1 MTPSRDPDADTQRAA
16 AAFPGAPETAPE
28 SDRDRALAALFGTPV
43 DSAEQPPARSEA
55 EEAAR
60 HDQLA
65 ALFGGAP
72 TAPVTAGS
80 AAGTSGAEWAESA
93 DAAPS
98 DATDAALAALLS
110 GRATPPAAADRAS
123 DRGAAGSMA
132 PGDRKSVGESSDSGA
147 VTAAGHAAAA
157 AGAAILAA
165 GAGAVAQGSAQA
177 ADVAPAR
184 GMRRGRRR
192 RASVHDA
199 ESAPATA
206 AEPGDV
212 DVGDLPG
219 DGTAA
224 EERSEAPAWLAAA
237 AAAPLVAG
245 AVAANAEPNSDEA
258 ASDAPATDEAISA
271 PANDEPRDAGADGD
285 AGHDVDDDPLAW
297 LGFTDGPASDDDTAG
312 TEDEPARV
320 AAGAD
325 APAAPMPA
333 VDWASLVN
341 GTAATSVLPTA
352 ADDATELLGTPGPR
366 RTADD
371 ATRVL
376 GATAVGTTAG
386 LVGAGSAAA
395 LSGAQGGVS
404 TPAPVTATVDP
415 SAGSFS
421 PTEKRGVR
429 AWSKK
434 VRWSVAIS
442 IVLLAGVVAGSI
454 LIAQT
459 VAANSREAQELS
471 AAVADLEAAEAAATE
486 PEFALQEAIGIY
498 DDTVELAQATADSAG
513 PPLAAVA
520 GMTDETLLTAS
531 NTALAD
537 LVAQLAV
544 DTAFEAPA
552 EYERG
557 DVALTDLDAI
567 AAATERAEAHA
578 TAVTAATDRVRLAQA
593 ALQQKLDALR
603 AAQVALGASL
613 PATAE
618 VIAAE
623 NRRAEQSFRDAVIAA
638 AAAVPAAQNA
648 GGSGDV
654 ELTAYAA
661 AVTALR
667 GDQVRAEEVVEPVRP
682 ANPVNP
688 APQPTPTTDPAPAPD
703 PAPEPTPTDPAPVPS
718 PTDPPV
724 TP

>member
-28 SDRDRALAALFGTPV
+28 SDRDRALAALFGTPL

-72 TAPVTAGS
+72 TAPVTSGP
-80 AAGTSGAEWAESA
+80 AAPVAANAAAPVASRSA
-93 DAAPS
+93 DAQPA

-110 GRATPPAAADRAS
+110 SRAEQPPVADTVAAGTDAADAAPVQTPAEDAVQAAA
-123 DRGAAGSMA
+123 
-132 PGDRKSVGESSDSGA
+132 
-147 VTAAGHAAAA
+147 
-157 AGAAILAA
+157 
-165 GAGAVAQGSAQA
+165 
-177 ADVAPAR
+177 VAPAR

-192 RASVHDA
+192 RTTVDGAEGTPAAIPQPPPVEESLPDAST
-199 ESAPATA
+199 AP
-206 AEPGDV
+206 
-212 DVGDLPG
+212 
-219 DGTAA
+219 
-224 EERSEAPAWLAAA
+224 EERQGVPAWLAAA
-237 AAAPLVAG
+237 APVAAG
-245 AVAANAEPNSDEA
+245 AVL
-258 ASDAPATDEAISA
+258 
-271 PANDEPRDAGADGD
+271 NDEPAPADAGADVD
-285 AGHDVDDDPLAW
+285 NDDDPLAW
-297 LGFTDGPASDDDTAG
+297 LGFADEPASDDETADA
-312 TEDEPARV
+312 EAEPARV

-366 RTADD
+366 RTADDD

-429 AWSKK
+429 AWSRR

-498 DDTVELAQATADSAG
+498 DDTVELAQTTADSAG

-544 DTAFEAPA
+544 DTAFETPA
-552 EYERG
+552 AYERG
-557 DVALTDLDAI
+557 DVDLTDLDAI
-567 AAATERAEAHA
+567 AAATEAAEAHA
-578 TAVTAATDRVRLAQA
+578 AAVTAATDEVRLAQA

-623 NRRAEQSFRDAVIAA
+623 NPRAEQSFRDAVIAA

-648 GGSGDV
+648 GGSGDA
-654 ELTAYAA
+654 ELTAYAE

-682 ANPVNP
+682 ANP

-703 PAPEPTPTDPAPVPS
+703 PVPVPDPPTDPVPVPD
-718 PTDPPV
+718 PTG
-724 TP
+724 TPTP

>member
-28 SDRDRALAALFGTPV
+28 PDRDRALAALFGTPV

-72 TAPVTAGS
+72 TAPVTSGP
-80 AAGTSGAEWAESA
+80 AAPVAANAAAPVASRSA
-93 DAAPS
+93 DAQPA

-110 GRATPPAAADRAS
+110 SRAVQPPVSDTVAAGTDAAD
-123 DRGAAGSMA
+123 AAPVQTPA
-132 PGDRKSVGESSDSGA
+132 EDA
-147 VTAAGHAAAA
+147 
-157 AGAAILAA
+157 
-165 GAGAVAQGSAQA
+165 AQA
-177 ADVAPAR
+177 AEIAPAR
-184 GMRRGRRR
+184 GIRRGRRR
-192 RASVHDA
+192 RTTVDGAEGTPAAIPQPPPVEESLPDA
-199 ESAPATA
+199 ATA
-206 AEPGDV
+206 P
-212 DVGDLPG
+212 
-219 DGTAA
+219 
-224 EERSEAPAWLAAA
+224 EERQAVPAWLAAA
-237 AAAPLVAG
+237 APGAAG
-245 AVAANAEPNSDEA
+245 AVLNDE
-258 ASDAPATDEAISA
+258 SA
-271 PANDEPRDAGADGD
+271 PADAGA
-285 AGHDVDDDPLAW
+285 DVDDDPLAW
-297 LGFTDGPASDDDTAG
+297 LGFADEPAPDDDTAG

-325 APAAPMPA
+325 APATPMPA

-371 ATRVL
+371 DATRVL
-376 GATAVGTTAG
+376 GATAVGATAG

-404 TPAPVTATVDP
+404 TPASVTATVDP

-429 AWSKK
+429 AWSRK

-471 AAVADLEAAEAAATE
+471 AAVADLEAAEEAATE
-486 PEFALQEAIGIY
+486 PEFALQEAIGIF
-498 DDTVELAQATADSAG
+498 DNTVELAQTTADSAG

-544 DTAFEAPA
+544 DTAFETPA
-552 EYERG
+552 AYERG
-557 DVALTDLDAI
+557 DVDLTDLDAI
-567 AAATERAEAHA
+567 AAATEAAEAHA
-578 TAVTAATDRVRLAQA
+578 TAVTAATDEVRLAQA

-623 NRRAEQSFRDAVIAA
+623 NPRAEQSFRDAVIAA

-648 GGSGDV
+648 GGSGDA
-654 ELTAYAA
+654 ELTAYAE

-682 ANPVNP
+682 ANP

>member
-16 AAFPGAPETAPE
+16 AASSGAPATEPE
-28 SDRDRALAALFGTPV
+28 SDRDRALAALFGA
-43 DSAEQPPARSEA
+43 SAETALTPTERSAA
-55 EEAAR
+55 EETAR

-65 ALFGGAP
+65 ALFGGSPVPGAADTGAGASAP
-72 TAPVTAGS
+72 GGADTDGQV
-80 AAGTSGAEWAESA
+80 AAGAPGGA
-93 DAAPS
+93 DAASPATAAAGAPVAS
-98 DATDAALAALLS
+98 RSMDAGTADATDAALAALLS
-110 GRATPPAAADRAS
+110 SRAVQPPVADTVAAGTDAAD
-123 DRGAAGSMA
+123 AAPVQTPA
-132 PGDRKSVGESSDSGA
+132 EDA
-147 VTAAGHAAAA
+147 
-157 AGAAILAA
+157 
-165 GAGAVAQGSAQA
+165 AQA
-177 ADVAPAR
+177 AEIAPAR
-184 GMRRGRRR
+184 GIRRGRRR
-192 RASVHDA
+192 RTTVDGAEGTPAAIPQPPPVEESLPDA
-199 ESAPATA
+199 ATA
-206 AEPGDV
+206 P
-212 DVGDLPG
+212 
-219 DGTAA
+219 
-224 EERSEAPAWLAAA
+224 EERQGVPGWLAAA
-237 AAAPLVAG
+237 APVGAA
-245 AVAANAEPNSDEA
+245 AARNDE
-258 ASDAPATDEAISA
+258 SA
-271 PANDEPRDAGADGD
+271 PADAGADVD
-285 AGHDVDDDPLAW
+285 NDDDPLAW
-297 LGFTDGPASDDDTAG
+297 LGFADEPASADDTAG

-320 AAGAD
+320 AADAD

-341 GTAATSVLPTA
+341 GTAATSVLPTV

-371 ATRVL
+371 DATRVL
-376 GATAVGTTAG
+376 GATAVGATAG
-386 LVGAGSAAA
+386 AVGASSASA
-395 LSGAQGGVS
+395 LGGVS

-415 SAGSFS
+415 AAGSFS

-429 AWSKK
+429 AWSRR

-498 DDTVELAQATADSAG
+498 DDTVELAQTTADSAG

-544 DTAFEAPA
+544 DTAFETPA
-552 EYERG
+552 AYERG
-557 DVALTDLDAI
+557 DVDLTDLGAI
-567 AAATERAEAHA
+567 AAATEAAEAHA
-578 TAVTAATDRVRLAQA
+578 TAVTAATDEVRLAQA

-623 NRRAEQSFRDAVIAA
+623 NPRAEQSFRDAVIAA

-648 GGSGDV
+648 GGSGDA

-682 ANPVNP
+682 ANP

-703 PAPEPTPTDPAPVPS
+703 PVPQPTPTETAPVPL